1 MAPRP
6 FGHLVEVEPAAR
18 TEVSEV
24 GHEVRDIGLI
34 VGLPSVAGYA
44 GVVTHS
50 SLSAPGSPGVA
61 GFRFLAH
68 HDPFR

>member
-6 FGHLVEVEPAAR
+6 FGHLVEVEPAPR

-24 GHEVRDIGLI
+24 GHEVRYVGFA
-34 VGLPSVAGYA
+34 VGLPSVTGYA

-50 SLSAPGSPGVA
+50 SLCALGSPGVA